1 MFIRTSVCWL
11 ICTPTLPTISVNE
24 APLYATKD
32 HDTANCRRESVM
44 RRHVLPISAGSLRES
59 PFVRCRFAKGH
70 LSGADE
76 GGGPCCFHALGI
88 APSPCVLLAC
98 CLFVGCV
105 IYTWPRTSPEPCLI
119 LEAVI
124 SNTTVASKLG
134 RMNYAAH
141 VQGYKYENLPFALPS
156 PVHVIHA
163 NGIKASLVM
172 LSSAA
177 KYCSSAP

>member
-1 MFIRTSVCWL
+1 M
-11 ICTPTLPTISVNE
+11 
-24 APLYATKD
+24 
-32 HDTANCRRESVM
+32 
-44 RRHVLPISAGSLRES
+44 
-59 PFVRCRFAKGH
+59 
-70 LSGADE
+70 
-76 GGGPCCFHALGI
+76 
-88 APSPCVLLAC
+88 
-98 CLFVGCV
+98 
-105 IYTWPRTSPEPCLI
+105 I

-141 VQGYKYENLPFALPS
+141 VQGYKYENLPYMGALPS